1 MSSSVLYTVNKEL
14 RAADTVEFQNSWLF
28 SIPIF
33 DHLINKY
40 ASEEEKQAE
49 IRLRKSMGGDFNEK
63 EPLNAVS
70 YLGFDPGNKKFNAIN
85 NEINNSTELFDR
97 IGWELVNQQMFF
109 SRDKDLVSDAIIE
122 LQKSIDNN
130 ADRFNEVAEAIRKI
144 DGDNTPFFIWKNNTV
159 DDGVERLFS
168 RYDEELDDSVDM
180 SIWEY
185 MELNQDKR
193 PFDLVIIKDEKMSF
207 AAPESLKEKPV
218 TLV

>member
-1 MSSSVLYTVNKEL
+1 MKTTK
-14 RAADTVEFQNSWLF
+14 T
-28 SIPIF
+28 I
-33 DHLINKY
+33 
-40 ASEEEKQAE
+40 E
-49 IRLRKSMGGDFNEK
+49 ILKCDFCDANDNDDNIETCQSCGKDFCTEHGCQYDNRTGYYNEK

-70 YLGFDPGNKKFNAIN
+70 YLGFDTGNKKFNAIN

-185 MELNQDKR
+185 MELNDDKR

-207 AAPESLKEKPV
+207 ARPESLKEKPA